1 MRLLFFG
8 SPEEAVPFLELCARG
23 HEVAAVVTRPDK
35 PAGRGLALTAPP
47 VKRAAERLKL
57 KVLQPRRASEAAS
70 ELRALGADM
79 AVVVAYGALLKPDVL
94 AATRLGALNVHFS
107 LLPRHRGACPIEW
120 TLIKRDPEAG
130 VTLFWLDE
138 GMDTGPVQRSARA
151 KVAPGDDSVSLRER
165 LVALGVLELEAALTD
180 IAAGRARREPQAGE
194 PTPAP
199 KILPAQARL
208 DFARPAAELDGWVR
222 GLAAGPRA
230 HVMLAGRRLTLL
242 KTAIEDP
249 AAAGRPGEIARVER
263 ERGFLIQCAPGRL
276 WIRDVQP
283 EGKKPISAADFLNG
297 LRLKAGDRLD
307 TAA

>member
-1 MRLLFFG
+1 MRILFLG
-8 SPEEAVPFLELCARG
+8 SPEIAVPFLETCVKG
-23 HEVAAVVTRPDK
+23 HEVAAVLTQPDR
-35 PAGRGLALTAPP
+35 PAGRRLELSPPP
-47 VKRAAERLKL
+47 VKIAAFKLGL
-57 KVLQPRRASEAAS
+57 KVLQPERPAQVAA
-70 ELRALGADM
+70 EIKALGADM
-79 AVVVAYGALLKPDVL
+79 AVVVAYGHLLKPDVL
-94 AATRLGALNVHFS
+94 STTRLGFLNVHFS
-107 LLPRHRGACPIEW
+107 LLPKYRGAAPIQW
-120 TLIKRDPEAG
+120 TLIRGERESG

-138 GMDTGPVQRSARA
+138 GMDTGPIQRRARA
-151 KVAPGDDSVSLRER
+151 EVQPEDDAVTLRAALAR
-165 LVALGVLELEAALTD
+165 LGVRELAAALAD
-180 IAAGRARREPQAGE
+180 IAAGDVRREPQAGE

-242 KTAIEDP
+242 KTALEDP